1 MNIKNTLYSSFRSAL
16 IILKLVIPIYIL
28 ADILYYYNV
37 LSYVSFIIEPFTSML
52 GLPKEAALAII
63 SGIFLNL
70 YAAIAFAAP
79 LDLNPQQ
86 WSVLAI
92 FLGTCHS
99 LIVEGIIMKK
109 LGIANYYSYL
119 LRFTAGLFI
128 AYLSSKLPASFF
140 EASLSTSVFEQTTY
154 NTFND
159 LMLGS
164 LYSSFILSLE
174 IIVLIT
180 SLIFLMDYIKS
191 RNFVKKSKKNISKS
205 FSLGVGIL
213 LGITYGAGI
222 LINEAKNKSLNREDL
237 FYVSNFLM
245 ICHAIIED
253 TMLFVIFGADF
264 TVVIIIRLSFALF
277 LSFILLKIYQYKNK
291 TLVI

>member
-1 MNIKNTLYSSFRSAL
+1 
-16 IILKLVIPIYIL
+16 
-28 ADILYYYNV
+28 
-37 LSYVSFIIEPFTSML
+37 
-52 GLPKEAALAII
+52 
-63 SGIFLNL
+63 
-70 YAAIAFAAP
+70 
-79 LDLNPQQ
+79 
-86 WSVLAI
+86 
-92 FLGTCHS
+92 
-99 LIVEGIIMKK
+99 
-109 LGIANYYSYL
+109 
-119 LRFTAGLFI
+119 LFI

-140 EASLSTSVFEQTTY
+140 EASLSDAVFEKTQY
-154 NTFND
+154 SSFND
-159 LMLGS
+159 LIVGS

-180 SLIFLMDYIKS
+180 SLIFFMDFIKS
-191 RNFVKKSKKNISKS
+191 RDFVKKSKKNISKS

-264 TVVIIIRLSFALF
+264 TVVILIRLTFALC
-277 LSFILLKIYQYKNK
+277 LSFILLKVYQYKNK
-291 TLVI
+291 TLSLKD

>member
-1 MNIKNTLYSSFRSAL
+1 
-16 IILKLVIPIYIL
+16 LVIPIYIL
-28 ADILYYYNV
+28 ADILYYFNV
-37 LSYVSFIIEPFTSML
+37 LSYVSFIIEPFTSIL
-52 GLPKEAALAII
+52 GLPKEAALSII

-79 LDLNPQQ
+79 LDLNPKQ

-109 LGIANYYSYL
+109 LGVANYYSYT
-119 LRFTAGLFI
+119 LRFCAGLFI

-140 EASLSTSVFEQTTY
+140 EASLSDAVFEKTQY
-154 NTFND
+154 SSFND
-159 LMLGS
+159 LIVGS

-180 SLIFLMDYIKS
+180 SLIFFMDFIKS
-191 RNFVKKSKKNISKS
+191 RDFVKKSKKNISKS

-264 TVVIIIRLSFALF
+264 TVVILIRLTFALC
-277 LSFILLKIYQYKNK
+277 LSFILLKVYQYKNK
-291 TLVI
+291 TLSLKD